1 MANNRP
7 GGDNVGQM
15 NAQLLILVDDL
26 AAQGNLAT
34 EHGLAV
40 HIRTPGKSVLF
51 DTGATEGPL
60 IENAEILGVDL
71 SRLDAA
77 VISHGHY
84 DHTGGLAAVL
94 RIRSGLPVYAHPA
107 AFSRRWANHPG
118 RPMQDISCPHSVE
131 ALSQAR
137 ASFQFVKAPQ
147 MLEDWLVLSG
157 PIGGPRSGAQVFAVR
172 RSDDIVVD
180 GFGDEIF
187 ALIRGKVGWA
197 VLTGCC
203 HRGLR
208 NTLRAAKFLAH
219 DGKITAVIGGLHL
232 GSASEDELTEA
243 VELIEQAGTPDLY
256 LCHCTG
262 ERAVNYLAEALPDR
276 VHPVAAGD
284 KVLL

>member
-1 MANNRP
+1 
-7 GGDNVGQM
+7 M
-15 NAQLLILVDDL
+15 NAELLILVDNL
-26 AAQGNLAT
+26 AAYGNLAT

-51 DTGATEGPL
+51 DTGATGGPL
-60 IENAEILGVDL
+60 IKNAETLGVDL

-84 DHTGGLAAVL
+84 DHTGGLRAVL
-94 RIRSGLPVYAHPA
+94 RIRPGLPVYAHPA
-107 AFSRRWANHPG
+107 AFCRRWANHPG
-118 RPMQDISCPHSVE
+118 RPMQDVSCPHSVA
-131 ALSQAR
+131 ALSQGG
-137 ASFQFVKAPQ
+137 ASLQFVKAPQ

-157 PIGGPRSGAQVFAVR
+157 PIGGPRSGPQVFAVR

-187 ALIRGKVGWA
+187 ALIRGEVGWA

-208 NTLRAAKFLAH
+208 NTLRAAKFLTH

-262 ERAVNYLAEALPDR
+262 ERAVDYLAEALPDR